1 MATASLLPTNHPHVT
16 LDGRRL
22 RVVITGSSKG
32 FGRAL
37 ALQFAR
43 NGHKVVINA
52 RSKHVLRD
60 AKEEFGE
67 ECGEECGLYSVAA
80 DVSKY
85 GDNLLLYR
93 TAIREMGGVDVWI
106 NNAGTNAYKRGTVAD
121 LTPGDVA
128 SIVDTN
134 LIGTVYGS
142 QMAIRAMKD
151 NERGGVII
159 NLEGSG
165 LNAPSVPGYA
175 VYESTKQAIGH
186 FSECLRSEV
195 RDMNIHVCTLSPGML
210 CTDMTSTDD
219 ATKRAIAIIGSKP
232 EMVAAAMYAEICR
245 RGGTVRRLTYLTPV
259 RAVLVMSRNAV
270 AYVGRMVTDRFRRSS
285 P

>member
-1 MATASLLPTNHPHVT
+1 MVTVSLIPTNTPHVT

-52 RSKHVLRD
+52 RSDHVLRD
-60 AKEEFGE
+60 AKD
-67 ECGEECGLYSVAA
+67 ECGEECELYSVAA

-85 GDNLLLYR
+85 GDNHRLYR
-93 TAIREMGGVDVWI
+93 TAMREMGGVDVWI

-186 FSECLRSEV
+186 FSDCLRSEV
-195 RDMNIHVCTLSPGML
+195 RDMNIHVCTLSPGMV
-210 CTDMTSTDD
+210 CTEMTSTDD

-232 EMVAAAMYAEICR
+232 ETVAAAMYADICC
-245 RGGTVRRLTYLTPV
+245 RGGAVRRLTYLTPV
-259 RAVLVMSRNAV
+259 RAVIVLSRNAV
-270 AYVGRMVTDRFRRSS
+270 AYVGRMVTDRFRRNS